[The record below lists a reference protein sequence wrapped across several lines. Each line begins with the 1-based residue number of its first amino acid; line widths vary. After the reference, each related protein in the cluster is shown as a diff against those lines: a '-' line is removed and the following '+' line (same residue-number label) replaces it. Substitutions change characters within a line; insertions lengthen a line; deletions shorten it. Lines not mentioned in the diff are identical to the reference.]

1 MTEAGNAAQQL
12 GKLSSLGNRS
22 PATGEIFQPLESFP
36 SSWGDFPAPG
46 IVPQQLGRFS
56 SSGKTSRSVQG
67 AFQLRE
73 NVPQRAG
80 SFPASGIRPA
90 QRRELSSFGNP
101 SCSVQ
106 EAFPRRES
114 VLQRA
119 GRFPALF
126 LYQIIAATASRSFSN
141 CALRASS
148 ESKAI
153 SPRTRRRKETRM
165 VSW

>member
-1 MTEAGNAAQQL
+1 MTGAGNAAQQL
-12 GKLSSLGNRS
+12 GKLSSFGNRS
-22 PATGEIFQPLESFP
+22 PAAGEIFQPLESFP
-36 SSWGDFPAPG
+36 SDWGDFPAPG
-46 IVPQQLGRFS
+46 IVPQQLGRLS
-56 SSGKTSRSVQG
+56 SSGKTSCSVQE

-73 NVPQRAG
+73 SVLQRAG
-80 SFPASGIRPA
+80 SFPAPGIRRA
-90 QRRELSSFGNP
+90 ACRELSSFGKP
-101 SCSVQ
+101 SCSLQ
-106 EAFPRRES
+106 GAFPRRES

-165 VSW
+165 VS

>member
-1 MTEAGNAAQQL
+1 MTGAGNAAQQL
-12 GKLSSLGNRS
+12 GKLSSPGNRS
-22 PATGEIFQPLESFP
+22 PATGETFQPLESFP
-36 SSWGDFPAPG
+36 SNWGDFPAPG
-46 IVPQQLGRFS
+46 IVPQRLGRFS

-73 NVPQRAG
+73 SVLHSAG

-90 QRRELSSFGNP
+90 ACRKLSSSGKP
-101 SCSVQ
+101 SCTAQ
-106 EAFPRRES
+106 GAFQLRET

>member
-1 MTEAGNAAQQL
+1 MTGAGNAAQQL

-22 PATGEIFQPLESFP
+22 PAAGEIFQLRESFP
-36 SSWGDFPAPG
+36 SNWGDFPAPG
-46 IVPQQLGRFS
+46 IVPQQLGRLS
-56 SSGKTSRSVQG
+56 SSGNRSPAAG
-67 AFQLRE
+67 EIFQLRE

-90 QRRELSSFGNP
+90 QRRELSSFGKP
-101 SCSVQ
+101 SCTAQ

-148 ESKAI
+148 ESKAM

>member
-1 MTEAGNAAQQL
+1 MTGAGNAAQQL

-22 PATGEIFQPLESFP
+22 PATGETFQPLESFP
-36 SSWGDFPAPG
+36 SDWGDFPASG
-46 IVPQQLGRFS
+46 IVPQQLERLS
-56 SSGKTSRSVQG
+56 SSGNRSPAAG
-67 AFQLRE
+67 EIFQLRE

-80 SFPASGIRPA
+80 SFPAPGNRPA
-90 QRRELSSFGNP
+90 QRRELSSSGKP

-106 EAFPRRES
+106 GAFPRRET

-165 VSW
+165 VS

>member
-1 MTEAGNAAQQL
+1 MTGAGNAAQQL

-22 PATGEIFQPLESFP
+22 PATGETFQPRESFP
-36 SSWGDFPAPG
+36 SNWRDFPAPG
-46 IVPQQLGRFS
+46 IVPQRLGRFS

-73 NVPQRAG
+73 SVLHSAG

-90 QRRELSSFGNP
+90 ACRKLSSFGKP

>member
-1 MTEAGNAAQQL
+1 MTGAGNAAQQL

-22 PATGEIFQPLESFP
+22 PATGETFQPLESFP
-36 SSWGDFPAPG
+36 SNWGDFPAPG

-56 SSGKTSRSVQG
+56 SSGNRSPAAG
-67 AFQLRE
+67 EIFQLRE

-80 SFPASGIRPA
+80 SFPAPGNRPA
-90 QRRELSSFGNP
+90 QRRELSSSGNP
-101 SCSVQ
+101 SCTAQ
-106 EAFPRRES
+106 GAFPRRES

-165 VSW
+165 VS